1 MHALPHILEKRT
13 AYTCL
18 CVLYSSFNV
27 QKYKKC
33 GNKSRSFY
41 FFDYL

>member
-1 MHALPHILEKRT
+1 MREPLFLFAGNSASP
-13 AYTCL
+13 CL
-18 CVLYSSFNV
+18 CVLYSPFNV